1 MVEPEAVPAQSSAP
15 SAVEPLQV
23 EHPVAALGLVA
34 GPAAFI
40 TAWVV
45 GGLVTDGY
53 SPIDQAI
60 SRLAAESASHPQI
73 LTAGLLTFAG
83 AMAVGAVGLRGS
95 TLHRLWPVALA
106 NAAAAV
112 AVAATPL
119 EHADRL
125 DALHGVAAASAYVAL
140 AAMPLLGAAP
150 LRRSG
155 RRREAAWSTALG
167 LGVAASLVATQVTEA
182 SGLAQRVGL
191 TLGDVWLVSAGIALF
206 RAGRR

>member
-1 MVEPEAVPAQSSAP
+1 MVEHGVPARSADGPAVP
-15 SAVEPLQV
+15 PLQV
-23 EHPVAALGLVA
+23 ERPVAALGLVA

-45 GGLVTDGY
+45 GGAVTEGY

-60 SRLAAESASHPQI
+60 SRLAAESAPHPQI

-83 AMAVGAVGLRGS
+83 AMAIGAVGLRGS

-106 NAAAAV
+106 NAVAAV
-112 AVAATPL
+112 GVAATPL
-119 EHADRL
+119 EHTETL
-125 DALHGVAAASAYVAL
+125 DALHAVAATSAYVAL

-155 RRREAAWSTALG
+155 RHREAAWSTALG
-167 LGVAASLVATQVTEA
+167 VAVAASLVATRITEVG
-182 SGLAQRVGL
+182 GLAQRIGL
-191 TLGDVWLVSAGIALF
+191 TLGDAWLVAAGLALF
-206 RAGRR
+206 RAGRRR